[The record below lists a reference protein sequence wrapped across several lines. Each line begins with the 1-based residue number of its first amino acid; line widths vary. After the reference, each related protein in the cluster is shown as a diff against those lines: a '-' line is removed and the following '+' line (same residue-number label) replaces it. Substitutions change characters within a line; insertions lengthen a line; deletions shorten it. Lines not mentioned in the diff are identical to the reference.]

1 MSQLFKTAALTVDY
15 VEESRRLE
23 ASGALSL
30 VVRPVLNKINERL
43 TEEKP
48 ALIRENDLISSTW
61 LPPIPSGP
69 FRRLVLNEARMAIGR
84 YVPQTVSIEVT
95 RECGCECDHCT
106 VKAVS
111 DSSGD
116 LSKEDIFRII
126 DEAIEIGACIITFTE
141 GDPLLREDIFEL
153 IKHVDP
159 QKAIVNLFTPGLEM
173 TEGKAIALKEAGLYN
188 LLISIYSVDPEI
200 HDAVRGVRGAHELA
214 INAIK
219 EGLEAGLLVTMSTH
233 VTPERVDQLPELYSL
248 AADLGVHEFSIWEAI
263 PRRPEECLTQIDRE
277 KILRFYRTMNSD
289 DSGPRVFAST
299 YFEGEMLGC
308 MAGRRWMHVA
318 ADGGV
323 RACPYLGS
331 EYGNVIEN
339 SLEEIWKRIRSSGEF
354 DGFDCRCL
362 AQSIRGDA

>member
-30 VVRPVLNKINERL
+30 MVRPVLNKINERL

-48 ALIRENDLISSTW
+48 ALLRENDLISSTW

-106 VKAVS
+106 VK
-111 DSSGD
+111 DGSGD
-116 LSKEDIFRII
+116 LSREDFFRVI
-126 DEAIEIGACIITFTE
+126 DEAIALGACIITFTE

-153 IKHVDP
+153 IKYVDP
-159 QKAIVNLFTPGLEM
+159 DKAVVNLFTPGLEM
-173 TEGKAIALKEAGLYN
+173 TEDKAIKLKEAGLYN
-188 LLISIYSVDPEI
+188 LLISIYSIDPEV
-200 HDAVRGVRGAHELA
+200 HDAIRGVKGAHELA
-214 INAIK
+214 ISAIK
-219 EGLEAGLLVTMSTH
+219 EGLQAGLLVTMTTH
-233 VTPERVDQLPELYSL
+233 VTPERVDQLPELYRL
-248 AADLGVHEFSIWEAI
+248 AEGLGVHEFSIWEAI
-263 PRRPEECLTQIDRE
+263 PRRPDECLTQIDRE

-289 DSGPRVFAST
+289 NGGPRVFSST
-299 YFEGEMLGC
+299 YFEGQMMGC
-308 MAGRRWMHVA
+308 MAGRRWLHVA
-318 ADGGV
+318 VDGSV

-331 EYGNVIEN
+331 EYGNVMED
-339 SLEEIWKRIRSSGEF
+339 SLEEIWKKVRSSGEF
-354 DGFDCRCL
+354 DGFDCGCP
-362 AQSIRGDA
+362 AQTIISDA